1 MKMLK
6 WMSCRDPKTI
16 AAEFILGNKSKEMN
30 LEDALLLF
38 RKKVKEGHPRTVRG
52 FAQKVLLRLL
62 PNKSINSFTVGD
74 LEKLVLAVQKEGYGD
89 TEAYSIRS
97 YFANVLRAINDV
109 PVQKLP
115 RNAPKPGEN
124 ITHDGPRKFRLK
136 LFDLSELPSLGI
148 GKSPSKH
155 ESFVNEVIN
164 SLLDISPGKSYL
176 IEPLKGDVLTVKEI
190 RGYKMHTNKT
200 FRERK
205 MNWQLGYSESH
216 KCFAVFPA
224 EQPTPKGA
232 TNHAK

>member
-1 MKMLK
+1 METVK
-6 WMSCRDPKTI
+6 WKKADEKQSATQL
-16 AAEFILGNKSKEMN
+16 ILGRKSISLR
-30 LEDALLLF
+30 LEDAFELYN
-38 RKKVKEGHPRTVRG
+38 KKVKEGFPRGIHRDHEV
-52 FAQKVLLRLL
+52 VLTRFFK
-62 PNKSINSFTVGD
+62 NRNVNSVTVGE
-74 LEKLVLAVQKEGYGD
+74 LAKLVAVLSKERAD
-89 TEAYSIRS
+89 VTHAYSIRS
-97 YFANVLRAINDV
+97 YFSGVVRAINDI
-109 PVQKLP
+109 PVQKIL

-124 ITHDGPRKFRLK
+124 IAHDGPRKFRLK

-200 FRERK
+200 FKKRK